1 MRNLTSL
8 VAVLLIGYFFL
19 SPAPCGIP
27 LTYRIG
33 SIDDSFGLTE
43 SQARVA
49 LSDAEAMWED
59 AVGQDIFV
67 SDPESSFTVNFVYD
81 ERQQLTDE
89 EKTLRHQLD
98 TQKNLNESIREE
110 YELYAAAYEELKL
123 EYEKRER
130 AYAKEL
136 EAYNKSVADW
146 NKKGGAPEEVYAQLN
161 REQERLAAEGEELND
176 MVEEL
181 NGLVDSL
188 NALGQQG
195 DSLVTTYNEIVGD
208 YNDRFNSER
217 EFTQGDYQGDAIHIY
232 EYADGAELRIVLAH
246 ELGHALSIDH
256 VEGPQSI
263 MYYFMG
269 AQSLSTGLTTE
280 DIEAF
285 EEKCSPKW
293 YHRQRYY

>member
-1 MRNLTSL
+1 VT
-8 VAVLLIGYFFL
+8 VLLIGYFFL
-19 SPAPCGIP
+19 SSAPCGIP

-43 SQARVA
+43 SQARAA
-49 LSDAEAMWED
+49 LSDAEAMWEG
-59 AVGQDIFV
+59 AVGQDVFV
-67 SDPESSFTVNFVYD
+67 YDPESSFTVNFVYD

-110 YELYAAAYEELKL
+110 YELYAAAYEELKSA
-123 EYEKRER
+123 YEKRER
-130 AYAKEL
+130 AYTREL
-136 EAYNKSVADW
+136 EAYNETVAEW
-146 NKKGGAPEEVYAQLN
+146 NTKGGAPEEEYARLN
-161 REQERLAAEGEELND
+161 REQERLATEGEELNE

-195 DSLVTTYNEIVGD
+195 DSLVTTYNKIVED
-208 YNDRFNSER
+208 YNDRFDLER
-217 EFTQGDYQGDAIHIY
+217 EFTQGDYQGEFINIY

-269 AQSLSTGLTTE
+269 AQSLSTGLTPE
-280 DIEAF
+280 DVEAF
-285 EEKCSPKW
+285 EEKCLPKW
-293 YHRQRYY
+293 YHKQRYY